1 MALPDRSMS
10 REPGAYAAQLS
21 DLSTEARLSRLQV
34 EIVTRLG
41 NVAWSALHAL
51 GAHRWRD
58 GWETDLEKGWSRY
71 RGSRCTICD
80 EPWEGW

>member
-1 MALPDRSMS
+1 MPTPDRYARPESP
-10 REPGAYAAQLS
+10 EGARV
-21 DLSTEARLSRLQV
+21 ARLTADV
-34 EIVTRLG
+34 ATRI
-41 NVAWSALHAL
+41 NVATRVGDAAWSALHAL

-58 GWETDLEKGWSRY
+58 GWETDAERGWSRY